1 MSTLNIGTLKKLI
14 ETIPDDYTVEHK
26 KEKDIISPLSDVVE
40 IDVGNQ
46 RLILK

>member
-14 ETIPDDYTVEHK
+14 ETLPEDYTVEH